1 METSSTTPSGDQPQ
15 EPEVDPAARSEED
28 EANAPTPTE
37 TSQDVDGAEVSPAP
51 AEQDPL
57 QSGADPANQV
67 HRTSAPLPEQQGGA
81 PDPDNIG
88 DRAPAQTASTST
100 DRPSVPSNADAQGGA
115 DVPEDEAAD
124 EGVTDPDA

>member
-1 METSSTTPSGDQPQ
+1 METSTTPSGNPEEPQ
-15 EPEVDPAARSEED
+15 VDPAARTEEE

-37 TSQDVDGAEVSPAP
+37 TSQDVDGAEVSPPP

-57 QSGADPANQV
+57 QSGGDPANQV
-67 HRTSAPLPEQQGGA
+67 HRDSAPLPEQQGGA

-88 DRAPAQTASTST
+88 DRAPAQMASTST
-100 DRPSVPSNADAQGGA
+100 DRASVPSDADAQGGA

-124 EGVTDPDA
+124 DGVSEPGA